1 MTNDHMRT
9 RTEPAD
15 RDSTGGGPW
24 RAELAELAVSQDPRA
39 LVRGAHGLMDRLEAE
54 LKEL

>member
-9 RTEPAD
+9 QTEPTD
-15 RDSTGGGPW
+15 RDSAGMGPW
-24 RAELAELAVSQDPRA
+24 RTELAELAVPQDPRA

-54 LKEL
+54 LREL